1 MKKGLIYIMVIA
13 LLGVGAWY
21 VIKENKNNSS
31 IASIE
36 AEYAFGIADTNA
48 ITKIIIRDKT
58 PNEAILTRE
67 NGRWFVN
74 GKDEA
79 RPGAVKVLLETMNRQ
94 TMRNFVPIAREKSI
108 IEDISVYGKEV
119 EVYAGDEKIKHF
131 YVGIETDDQTATYMM
146 IKGASKPFSV
156 HIEGFVGYLNTRYFA
171 DARLWRRRIL
181 FGLPKNDI
189 ARVDMRYS
197 DPSFSFSVDNT
208 GDEPRIEDVNG
219 QVIANALPPNY
230 NIFLGSFRTASY
242 EGDVVETDGIWP
254 KLDSIKMAEPQFVL
268 AVTDKEGET
277 QTLKAFHKR
286 PDKEQVGDD
295 GEWLEWDP
303 DRLYALLDDGRW
315 VVIQYFGLRNIIV
328 DKNFFF
334 TELRMEN

>member
-1 MKKGLIYIMVIA
+1 MKKALIYVIVIA

-21 VIKENKNNSS
+21 LVKENKTNSS
-31 IASIE
+31 IAAME
-36 AEYAFGIADTNA
+36 AEYAFGMADTNA
-48 ITKIIIRDKT
+48 ITKIVIRDKT
-58 PNEAILTRE
+58 PNEAVLTRK
-67 NGRWFVN
+67 N
-74 GKDEA
+74 GKWYVNEDYEA
-79 RPGAVKVLLETMNRQ
+79 RPSAIQVLLETLHRQ
-94 TMRNFVPIAREKSI
+94 TMRNFVPIAREKSVI
-108 IEDISVYGKEV
+108 DRIAVYGKEV
-119 EVYAGDEKIKHF
+119 EVFAGDKRIKHF

-146 IKGASKPFSV
+146 MAGASKPFSV
-156 HIEGFVGYLNTRYFA
+156 HIEGFVGYLNSRYFA

-181 FGLPKNDI
+181 FGVPKTDI

-197 DPSFSFSVDNT
+197 NPEFSFSVDNT
-208 GDEPRIEDVNG
+208 GDEPRIVGANG
-219 QVIANALPPNY
+219 NVIANALPANY
-230 NIFLGSFRTASY
+230 NIFLGSFRTAGY
-242 EGDVVETDGIWP
+242 EGEVVETDGIWP

-268 AVTDKEGET
+268 SVTDKAGNT

-334 TELRMEN
+334 TQLMMEN